1 MSQKQRTESEV
12 KDSPDSAPIVE
23 VTESQRPDAS
33 LGLVLTQV
41 IIFLM
46 DGQRYALPIE
56 SVQEIQQI
64 VEFTPVPGTTPA
76 LAGMIDL
83 RGTVVP
89 LIALRLILGL
99 PSAPFQLETPL
110 VFARVKERLV
120 AYIVD
125 EVVDVIDMSGTSLQ
139 PPSEL
144 YALSER
150 LLGVSRLADGLL
162 FVLDPE
168 CLVPDSA
175 LDSVDALVDGGVL

>member
-1 MSQKQRTESEV
+1 MKGSSDSAPVGEATESERA
-12 KDSPDSAPIVE
+12 DAP
-23 VTESQRPDAS
+23 
-33 LGLVLTQV
+33 LGAVLTQV
-41 IIFLM
+41 IVFLM

-89 LIALRLILGL
+89 LIALRVILGL
-99 PSAPFQLETPL
+99 PSAPLQLETPL
-110 VFARVKERLV
+110 VFARVNERL
-120 AYIVD
+120 AAIIVD
-125 EVVDVIDMSGTSLQ
+125 EVVDVIDVSETTLQ

-144 YALSER
+144 YALSEK

-168 CLVPDSA
+168 RLVPESA
-175 LDSVDALVDGGVL
+175 LDSVDVLVDGGAR